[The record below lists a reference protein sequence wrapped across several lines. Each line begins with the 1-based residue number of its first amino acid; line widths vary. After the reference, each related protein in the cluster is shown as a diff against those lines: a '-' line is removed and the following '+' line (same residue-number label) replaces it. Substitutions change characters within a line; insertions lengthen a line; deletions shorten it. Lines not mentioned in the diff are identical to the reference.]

1 MQLEDKELTNYVGG
15 FSFNATLVN
24 AIVRG
29 FTFVLDLGKTIGTSL
44 RRGLTGQACT
54 F

>member
-1 MQLEDKELTNYVGG
+1 MQLEDKYLVDYIGG

-24 AIVRG
+24 AVVRG
-29 FTFVLDLGKTIGTSL
+29 FSFILDLGKTIGTSL